1 MLILI
6 HYSEITLKGG
16 NRKFFEQKLKN
27 NILKALKDYKPKAY
41 KSFGYI
47 LIELTYIK
55 SIDQEKVFNNEV
67 IHIIR
72 KIFGISNF
80 ALVFNISFTSI
91 SQLGKHV
98 LNKLQTLKNI
108 KFKNSENK
116 KISSFRIDTARADKK
131 FFLTSQD
138 VNEKLGKILQKKLNI
153 KVNLKNP
160 DLTVFVKI
168 LNIKKQKTTSNE
180 QLKGNILF
188 YFNKYYGAGGLPTYT
203 SGNVIGMLSGGIDSP
218 VACFKIMRRGAKII
232 FLHFH
237 SYPYTNKSSQKIVEK
252 LVKKL
257 VLWQGKSKL
266 YFVSL
271 ADIQNYIL
279 VNAPEKLRVILY
291 RRSMIRIG
299 NNIALKERADAIVT
313 GDNLG
318 QVASQTLENI
328 RVIDNASELPI
339 FRPLIGKDKQDIIE
353 LAKNIE
359 TYEISIEPH
368 SDCCSVFVP
377 KHPEIKAKLSNVLE
391 IEKKLKLDKL
401 EKEAIGKIELKN
413 I

>member
-1 MLILI
+1 MLTLI
-6 HYSEITLKGG
+6 HYSEITLKGR
-16 NRKFFEQKLKN
+16 NRKFFEQKLQN

-47 LIELTYIK
+47 LIELAYIK
-55 SIDQEKVFNNEV
+55 SIDEEKVFNNEI

-91 SQLGKHV
+91 SQFGKHI
-98 LNKLQTLKNI
+98 LNKLQT
-108 KFKNSENK
+108 FKNK
-116 KISSFRIDTARADKK
+116 KISSFKIDTARADKK

-138 VNEKLGKILQKKLNI
+138 INEKLGKILQKKLNI

-160 DLTVFVKI
+160 ELTVFVKI
-168 LNIKKQKTTSNE
+168 LNIKKQKTKNNE

-271 ADIQNYIL
+271 ANIQNYIL
-279 VNAPEKLRVILY
+279 LKAPEKLRIILY

-299 NNIALKERADAIVT
+299 NNIALKEKADAIVT

-328 RVIDNASELPI
+328 RVIDNASAIPI
-339 FRPLIGKDKQDIIE
+339 FRPLIGKDKQDIIK

-377 KHPEIKAKLSNVLE
+377 KHPETKAKLIDVLE
-391 IEKKLKLDKL
+391 IEKKLKLYKL
-401 EKEAIGKIELKN
+401 EKEAIDKIELKN